1 TRLIHQQ
8 YLWFHCDSTSDAQT
22 LLLTTGKPTARLIQ
36 TVFDLIPQ
44 VSSAQRLFGYF
55 LKLLFIFDA
64 GKLEPSHDVVLNR
77 HGGKRVSLLE
87 YHADGVAHRYRINLW
102 AIDIFAVEQ
111 NFTLDV
117 CAWDDL
123 VHTVD
128 ASQDRGLSATRRA
141 DERGYCLS
149 RDVHVDVLHSVE
161 ITIEDI
167 HIIEFEL

>member
-1 TRLIHQQ
+1 IHQQ

-77 HGGKRVSLLE
+77 HGGERVSLVE
-87 YHADGVAHRYRINLW
+87 YHVAVVAHRYRINIWGLRS
-102 AIDIFAVEQ
+102 F
-111 NFTLDV
+111 DV
-117 CAWDDL
+117 VPNITFGACACAALGRYDYG
-123 VHTVD
+123 
-128 ASQDRGLSATRRA
+128 SQHLTGSD
-141 DERGYCLS
+141 
-149 RDVHVDVLHSVE
+149 
-161 ITIEDI
+161 
-167 HIIEFEL
+167 